1 MAVDHVADKR
11 ARLLASKS
19 RWSGMNDVATTH
31 PLINPTG
38 AEKCTKDSIQQWLI
52 SITEEEAKP
61 DVVQDAPVPLKRNAS
76 SEDDLALGTEASLYG
91 KPVIRTAQGF
101 LRSSISRPPLPR
113 WSSLTS
119 AFSAYSGP
127 LSVMDVLNLWQDD
140 PEELLLDLGFGAE
153 EPDITVRIPARFINH
168 PSKARGINIQL
179 FLEAQKNRM
188 DIENPDVSNR
198 FRQLEVLQQVTTA
211 FSSLVGGS
219 TQVAEKP
226 GEAQVSA
233 ETKER
238 RKRVGMLLRKA
249 SKKSLSQAPSAQDHQ
264 PLSPPLTGLSSSPDL
279 PADPPHDKRSP
290 VKRARQCLPDSAS
303 LSPLVEEQS
312 FVPETAEPTLT
323 TPVPQRHS
331 ISLRG
336 AREPHNIASTQRS
349 PGEPAESFELEE
361 IQSFDEGS
369 IAGSCT
375 SPTDHS
381 GNERACLSRIS
392 SCVLRTNSC
401 QSDSSGFLEEPIV
414 PAFSQHPGPGPD
426 LMKVLNAMSGDST
439 DSQQKSV
446 EQEEFHSSDP
456 QSSSESLL
464 EQTESCEPHSNLE
477 SLKEMTHSKLLIS
490 EEAVTESYLQDTG
503 RIDMNVADNHV
514 EESTT
519 SQDSGQV
526 DCLVGMNVDQK
537 DNAEDYVEEST
548 TSQDIDKVD
557 YLVDMNVAKKDIAD
571 ENVGETTTLQDSGQV
586 DCLVNTNV
594 VQKDNAE
601 DYVEESTTSQDIDKV
616 DYLVDMNVAEKDIAD
631 ENVGETTRLQDTG
644 QVDCLVNTNV
654 VQKDNAEYCTREC
667 TTSQDTG
674 QVVSLVDMNITQKDL
689 AEDDVEESTSSCDTG
704 QVSCLVD
711 VNLARKDIAED
722 FIREN
727 ITSQDTNKVDCLLDM
742 SVEKKDITENYTGE
756 STRAQNSPNPP
767 PDVVPEGDSWMKVLK
782 SDYPLFN
789 TGSSPSDITEPEV
802 ASSTE
807 ANETG
812 SGALYSGFSVSVQ
825 MPSSLASVSQSS
837 LRGSLSHSPSLGP
850 TSPSST
856 QHGRQSFFHRVH
868 SDVDNPSDPLSGPT
882 THTPSELV
890 TPSPQCSQENSR
902 GLRNFR
908 LRSTSLEMGTSYDED
923 RRWEGALWA
932 GTQCCCSCDH
942 NCGCCCKSKSGYK
955 QHSGTV
961 GQLHTA
967 FSLPYSLDELEGMMR
982 CMRKFRRVLS
992 EIEERLEEEQTSVLS
1007 SLSDAHREEV
1017 QDVLELRTAVKQEAV
1032 LLEQQLSDLVHAYD
1046 DNIKM
1051 KLNRLLD
1058 EQSQL
1063 CSQLQIIPSDTPHS
1077 AHISMRTVAIQCC
1090 LLPMMDTT
1098 QSCLFQKATKD
1109 ANFTHHNEW
1118 SPGSKADKLDFV
1130 GFIKS
1135 LKDVSISNDSLE

>member
-1 MAVDHVADKR
+1 MAVDHMADKR

-19 RWSGMNDVATTH
+19 RWSGMNDVAATH
-31 PLINPTG
+31 PLINPNG
-38 AEKCTKDSIQQWLI
+38 AEKCTKDSIQHWLI
-52 SITEEEAKP
+52 SITEEDAKP

-91 KPVIRTAQGF
+91 KPAIRTAQGF
-101 LRSSISRPPLPR
+101 LRSSIARPPLPR

-119 AFSAYSGP
+119 AFSACSGP

-168 PSKARGINIQL
+168 QSKARGINIQL

-249 SKKSLSQAPSAQDHQ
+249 SKKSLSQAPTAQDHQ

-312 FVPETAEPTLT
+312 SVPETAEPTLI
-323 TPVPQRHS
+323 TPLPQCQS

-369 IAGSCT
+369 MAGSCT
-375 SPTDHS
+375 SPTDHL
-381 GNERACLSRIS
+381 GNEQACLSRVS
-392 SCVLRTNSC
+392 SCVPRTNSC

-414 PAFSQHPGPGPD
+414 PAFSQHPSPGPE

-446 EQEEFHSSDP
+446 EQEETEFHSSDC

-464 EQTESCEPHSNLE
+464 EQTESLEPHSNIE
-477 SLKEMTHSKLLIS
+477 CLKEMTHSKLVIS
-490 EEAVTESYLQDTG
+490 EDISTESYLQDTD
-503 RIDMNVADNHV
+503 RIDMNVADNYV

-526 DCLVGMNVDQK
+526 DCLVGTNVDQK
-537 DNAEDYVEEST
+537 DIAEDYFEEST
-548 TSQDIDKVD
+548 TSQDIDQVD
-557 YLVDMNVAKKDIAD
+557 YLVDMNVAQKDIA
-571 ENVGETTTLQDSGQV
+571 N
-586 DCLVNTNV
+586 
-594 VQKDNAE
+594 
-601 DYVEESTTSQDIDKV
+601 
-616 DYLVDMNVAEKDIAD
+616 

-644 QVDCLVNTNV
+644 QVNCLVNTNV
-654 VQKDNAEYCTREC
+654 VQKDTAEYRTGEC

-674 QVVSLVDMNITQKDL
+674 RIVSLVDMNITQKDL
-689 AEDDVEESTSSCDTG
+689 AEDCVEENTSSYDTG

-711 VNLARKDIAED
+711 VNLAQKEIAED

-727 ITSQDTNKVDCLLDM
+727 TKSQDTDQVDCLLDM
-742 SVEKKDITENYTGE
+742 SAEKKDITENYTGE

-802 ASSTE
+802 ASSRE
-807 ANETG
+807 ANETN
-812 SGALYSGFSVSVQ
+812 SGALYSGHSVSVQ

-837 LRGSLSHSPSLGP
+837 LRGSLIHSPSLGP

-868 SDVDNPSDPLSGPT
+868 SDVDNPSDPLRGPT

-890 TPSPQCSQENSR
+890 TPSPQCSQESSR
-902 GLRNFR
+902 GLQNFR
-908 LRSTSLEMGTSYDED
+908 LRSTSLEMGTSDDED

-932 GTQCCCSCDH
+932 GAQCCCSCDH
-942 NCGCCCKSKSGYK
+942 NCGCCCKSKNGYK
-955 QHSGTV
+955 QRSGTV

-1007 SLSDAHREEV
+1007 SLSDAHRAEV

-1032 LLEQQLSDLVHAYD
+1032 LLEQQLTDLVHAYD

-1077 AHISMRTVAIQCC
+1077 AHISMRSVAIQCC

-1098 QSCLFQKATKD
+1098 QSCLFQQATKD
-1109 ANFTHHNEW
+1109 TNFTHHDEW